1 MLSTLQF
8 CGWDGKRKN
17 EKGRG
22 IIGKNS
28 YEGSKMQRKRR
39 WKRHSEKETQPN
51 YRRRTLELREG
62 SQSKF

>member
-22 IIGKNS
+22 IIGKIAMKGVKCRGR
-28 YEGSKMQRKRR
+28 EDGKDTQRKRR
-39 WKRHSEKETQPN
+39 SRITEDG
-51 YRRRTLELREG
+51 L
-62 SQSKF
+62 